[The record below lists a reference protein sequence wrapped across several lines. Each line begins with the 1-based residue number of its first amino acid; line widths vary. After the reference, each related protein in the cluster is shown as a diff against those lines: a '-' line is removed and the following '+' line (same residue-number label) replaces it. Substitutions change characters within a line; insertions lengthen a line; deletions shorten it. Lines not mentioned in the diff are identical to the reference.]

1 MRARSLTFIHT
12 HVYSGYF
19 HTDEFSH
26 LINCLADESER
37 QVKAAVCLRCGSSI
51 TIISLTKR
59 RKLYASSGG
68 LRRRRREK
76 QAAGHRQPSEKR
88 RDRAERA
95 TVCVLYPCSDWPPAK
110 QINLPLKWANQLKHA
125 NSAPHFYLVSSSS
138 TLVYINLIWPALKR
152 NLMLVRK
159 QRGFIFGWH
168 TNYLWRYFGWN
179 LETNLWTRNEKCDC
193 VFSPTLISQR
203 QCDKLLLPSHSRIV
217 VCAMIHTSAAHNNI
231 TFSVSISTSLLLEL
245 ISIRVHAHWWFL
257 CISRVESIK
266 MIASFIIQ
274 YAIET

>member
-1 MRARSLTFIHT
+1 MFFQRMLRASSIFCFHFVQTPNRRGAAMKTVPIFRCDYNSHFATFTQIVVYSKRPCGKFSSAQHFAISAGCVLFVRNFILWLPLKNTHSTNARSFTHIHTHT

-88 RDRAERA
+88 RNRAERA
-95 TVCVLYPCSDWPPAK
+95 TLCVLYPRSDWPPAK

-168 TNYLWRYFGWN
+168 TNYL
-179 LETNLWTRNEKCDC
+179 
-193 VFSPTLISQR
+193 
-203 QCDKLLLPSHSRIV
+203 
-217 VCAMIHTSAAHNNI
+217 
-231 TFSVSISTSLLLEL
+231 
-245 ISIRVHAHWWFL
+245 
-257 CISRVESIK
+257 
-266 MIASFIIQ
+266 
-274 YAIET
+274 